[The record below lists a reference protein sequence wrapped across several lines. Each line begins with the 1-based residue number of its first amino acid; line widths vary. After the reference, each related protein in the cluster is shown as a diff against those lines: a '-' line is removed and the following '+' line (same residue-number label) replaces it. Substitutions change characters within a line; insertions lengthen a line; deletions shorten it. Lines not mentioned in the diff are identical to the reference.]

1 MSNRIHTHIDEGPM
15 KTLRLFLLFMAAA
28 VVAITLGVVIGD
40 YGAWYFSWLIG
51 TATIVL
57 FAVAG
62 GVLFEAQEKEG
73 KPGGAG

>member
-1 MSNRIHTHIDEGPM
+1 M
-15 KTLRLFLLFMAAA
+15 KIVQHFLVFMAVA
-28 VVAITLGVVIGD
+28 VIAIVLGVVVGD

-62 GVLFEAQEKEG
+62 GVLFDTQEKERG
-73 KPGGAG
+73 

>member
-1 MSNRIHTHIDEGPM
+1 MRI
-15 KTLRLFLLFMAAA
+15 LRHFLLFMVAA
-28 VVAITLGVVIGD
+28 VVAIVLGVVVGD

-62 GVLFEAQEKEG
+62 GVLFDTQEKES
-73 KPGGAG
+73 A

>member
-1 MSNRIHTHIDEGPM
+1 M
-15 KTLRLFLLFMAAA
+15 KILQHFLVFMAAA
-28 VVAITLGVVIGD
+28 VFAIVLGVVVGD

-62 GVLFEAQEKEG
+62 GVLFDTQEKERG
-73 KPGGAG
+73 

>member
-1 MSNRIHTHIDEGPM
+1 M
-15 KTLRLFLLFMAAA
+15 KILRHFLVFMAAA
-28 VVAITLGVVIGD
+28 VIAIVLGVVVGD

-62 GVLFEAQEKEG
+62 GVLFDTQEKERS
-73 KPGGAG
+73 

>member
-1 MSNRIHTHIDEGPM
+1 M
-15 KTLRLFLLFMAAA
+15 KIVQHFLVFMAVA
-28 VVAITLGVVIGD
+28 VIAIVLGVVVGD

-62 GVLFEAQEKEG
+62 GVLFDTQEKEG
-73 KPGGAG
+73 G